1 MPRASGEEGWAA
13 VHLMPAAVTR
23 CAVGL
28 VYHEG
33 TDPEQELL
41 LLKNMLLREFKTA

>member
-1 MPRASGEEGWAA
+1 
-13 VHLMPAAVTR
+13 MPAAVTR

-33 TDPEQELL
+33 TDPERELL
-41 LLKNMLLREFKTA
+41 LLKTCCCGNSKQPEKNK